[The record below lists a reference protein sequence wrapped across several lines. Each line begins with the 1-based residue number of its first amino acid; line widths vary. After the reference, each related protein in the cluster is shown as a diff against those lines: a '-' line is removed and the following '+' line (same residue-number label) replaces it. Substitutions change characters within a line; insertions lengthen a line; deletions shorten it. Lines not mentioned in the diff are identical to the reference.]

1 MLAEDKLRQGDVV
14 GALAELKSAVQQNP
28 ADPKYRAFL
37 FQLFAVAGK
46 WESALNQLEVAG
58 ELDVGMLAMVQAYRE
73 AIRCEQERERV
84 FAGTVSPLIFG
95 EPDRWLA
102 LLIQSLKLGTAGQQ
116 SEAMRLRLD
125 ALESAPATAGTLTV
139 NDGVTA
145 DFVWIA
151 DADSRLGPVLE
162 VFLGGKYFWIP
173 FNRISQIDFEPPAD
187 LRDFVWTAAHF
198 TWSNGGQAVG
208 MIPTRYPGSAS
219 STDPLIQLARK
230 TEWIPEDFEDEDS
243 QANGEMASG
252 DRGQGQRMFATDDCD
267 YALLDIRKIVLESDS
282 ADNG

>member
-37 FQLFAVAGK
+37 FQLFAAAGK

-116 SEAMRLRLD
+116 SEAMRLGLE
-125 ALESAPATAGTLTV
+125 ALELAPPTAGSITV
-139 NDGVTA
+139 NDGETS
-145 DFVWIA
+145 DFAWIA

-162 VFLGGKYFWIP
+162 VFVGGKYFWIP

-198 TWSNGGQAVG
+198 TWSNGGQTVG

-219 STDPLIQLARK
+219 STDSLIQLARK
-230 TEWIPEDFEDEDS
+230 TEWIPVDDGADK
-243 QANGEMASG
+243 
-252 DRGQGQRMFATDDCD
+252 GQGQRMLATDDCD